1 MTGMISRAS
10 VVAAVLVVTLAGCG
24 GGDDSDAGQPE
35 ASGAVETLPSCDE
48 TWVVGETLP
57 ADYDGCVI
65 TGNEVQVFSPGECP
79 SGAQYATYEDRYSP
93 SRARRSRRSRAATSS
108 ATRTSRSSPRAAEP
122 AVAPGRSSSGGC
134 VFDLSGGYDDCPQ
147 APVRYGHRA
156 G

>member
-79 SGAQYATYEDRYSP
+79 SGAQYATYEDRYYAVP
-93 SRARRSRRSRAATSS
+93 GEAVQEVTSGDMFS
-108 ATRTSRSSPRAAEP
+108 DPDFTEFTES
-122 AVAPGRSSSGGC
+122 C
-134 VFDLSGGYDDCPQ
+134 
-147 APVRYGHRA
+147 
-156 G
+156 